1 MFLADA
7 HKPHRC
13 SPQGVKPG
21 EGKLVSM
28 GLEKVAAYR
37 SPEGELHQV
46 SAVCPHLGGKIL
58 HGPSVNELENKG

>member
-1 MFLADA
+1 
-7 HKPHRC
+7 
-13 SPQGVKPG
+13 
-21 EGKLVSM
+21 M